1 MMKNIVLIGFMGSGK
16 TTIGKALE
24 EKTDMAFV
32 DTDELIEAYEGCK
45 ISDIFESKGEE
56 YFRRLENETLK
67 KLLVSTDFKI
77 ISTGGGIVAVRNNIV
92 LLKQLGKVVYLRIKP
107 ETAVK
112 RLEGDKT
119 RPLLMGEDK
128 LVKVERLM
136 ADRKELYE
144 VAADNVIDTDC
155 LLVNETVNIILKDV
169 LSSINDYVPK

>member
-24 EKTDMAFV
+24 KKTDMAFV

-45 ISDIFESKGEE
+45 ISNIFADKGET

-67 KLLVSTDFKI
+67 KLVTGTNFKI
-77 ISTGGGIVAVRNNIV
+77 ISTGGGIVINKVNIP
-92 LLKQLGKVVYLRIKP
+92 LLKQLGKVFYLRIKP
-107 ETAVK
+107 ETVVE

-119 RPLLMGEDK
+119 RPLLIGEDK

-136 ADRKELYE
+136 TGRKELYE
-144 VAADNVIDTDC
+144 MAADKTIDADGLSVSEIVC
-155 LLVNETVNIILKDV
+155 GILEDFT
-169 LSSINDYVPK
+169 

>member
-1 MMKNIVLIGFMGSGK
+1 MMKNIILIGFMGSGK

-45 ISDIFESKGEE
+45 ISEIFADKGEA

-67 KLLVSTDFKI
+67 ELLESTDNKV
-77 ISTGGGIVAVRNNIV
+77 ISTGGGIVTNQENIP
-92 LLKQLGKVVYLRIKP
+92 LLKQLGKVFYLRIKP
-107 ETAVK
+107 ETVVK

-119 RPLLMGEDK
+119 RPLLIGEDK

-136 ADRKELYE
+136 TDRKELYE
-144 VAADNVIDTDC
+144 MAADKTIDTDGLSVSEIVC
-155 LLVNETVNIILKDV
+155 GILEDFT
-169 LSSINDYVPK
+169 